1 MSTQVALEQ
10 AATNPN
16 VGTFL
21 AEKKQILIDGEWMDA
36 KSGETFDVLNPATGG
51 VIARVAAGGKED
63 VDAAVKAAR
72 RAFENPDWARM
83 TPSARGRLL
92 WKIADLIEANVEE
105 LAELET
111 LDNGK
116 PFTLSKIVDVM
127 SSAESFRYY
136 AGYCTKIEGKVVTPS
151 NPFQE
156 FHAYVRREPIGV
168 CGQIVPW
175 NFPLLMASWKVA
187 PALATGCTTVLKP
200 AEQTPLTAIKL
211 GEICME
217 AGVPPGVVNVITGF
231 GETAGA
237 AISSHPDIDKVA
249 FTGSTEVG
257 RIIAASA
264 AQSNLKKV
272 TLELGGKSPTI
283 VFSDADMAKT
293 IPGLANAAFFNSGQ
307 VCIAATRL
315 YVEKS
320 AFDGVVDGL
329 TQAAQSMKV
338 GPGME
343 KTTQMG
349 PLVSA
354 EQHQKVSEMIQAGL
368 DEGAEI
374 AAGGKT
380 VGNSGYFVEPTVL
393 VNTTQEM
400 RVNREEIF
408 GPVITAQPV
417 DDIEEVARLANDT
430 TYGLAASIWTRDI
443 SRAHRLAAQIRAG
456 SVWVNCHGAA
466 DMSLPFGGFRQ
477 SGWGREMGFDGIEAY
492 TEVKSV
498 AVAL

>member
-1 MSTQVALEQ
+1 MSTQAVLEEAASNATVAK
-10 AATNPN
+10 
-16 VGTFL
+16 FL
-21 AEKKQILIDGEWMDA
+21 GEKRPMLIGGEWVEA
-36 KSGETFDVLNPATGG
+36 KSGETFDVFNPATGG
-51 VIARVAAGGKED
+51 VIARVAAGGKAD
-63 VDAAVKAAR
+63 VDAAVVAAR
-72 RAFENPDWARM
+72 RAFESPDWARI
-83 TPSARGRLL
+83 TPSARGRIL
-92 WKIADLIEANVEE
+92 WAIADLIEANVEE

-116 PFTLSKIVDVM
+116 PFTISKIVDVM
-127 SSAESFRYY
+127 SSAETFRYY
-136 AGYCTKIEGKVVTPS
+136 AGYCTKIEGKTTTPS

-156 FHAYVRREPIGV
+156 FHAYVRREPVGV

-187 PALATGCTTVLKP
+187 PALATGCTTILKP
-200 AEQTPLTAIKL
+200 AEQTPLTALRL
-211 GEICME
+211 GELCME
-217 AGVPPGVVNVITGF
+217 AGVPPGVINVVTGL

-257 RIIAASA
+257 RLIAASA
-264 AQSNLKKV
+264 AQSNLKNV

-293 IPGLANAAFFNSGQ
+293 VPGLAQAAFFNSGQ

-320 AFDGVVDGL
+320 AFDDVVEGL
-329 TQAAQSMKV
+329 TQVAEAMKV
-338 GPGME
+338 GAGME

-354 EQHQKVSEMIQAGL
+354 EQHEKVTAMIQAGL

-374 AAGGKT
+374 ATGGK
-380 VGNSGYFVEPTVL
+380 VIGNAGYFVEPTVL

-417 DDIEEVARLANDT
+417 DDIEDVARLANDT
-430 TYGLAASIWTRDI
+430 VYGLAASIWTRDI

-456 SVWVNCHGAA
+456 SVWINCHGAF
-466 DMSLPFGGFRQ
+466 DMSLPFGGFKQ
-477 SGWGREMGFDGIEAY
+477 SGWGREMGHDAIEAY

>member
-1 MSTQVALEQ
+1 MSTQAVLEDAASNATVA
-10 AATNPN
+10 N
-16 VGTFL
+16 FL
-21 AEKKQILIDGEWMDA
+21 AEKRPMLIGGEWVEA
-36 KSGETFDVLNPATGG
+36 KSGETFDVFNPATGG
-51 VIARVAAGGKED
+51 VIARVAAGDKAD
-63 VDAAVKAAR
+63 VDAAVAAAR
-72 RAFENPDWARM
+72 RAFESSDWARI
-83 TPSARGRLL
+83 TPSARGRIL
-92 WKIADLIEANVEE
+92 WNIADLIEANVDE

-116 PFTLSKIVDVM
+116 PFTISKIVDVM
-127 SSAESFRYY
+127 SAAETFRYY
-136 AGYCTKIEGKVVTPS
+136 AGYCTKIEGKTVTPS
-151 NPFQE
+151 NPIQE
-156 FHAYVRREPIGV
+156 FHAYIRREPVGV

-175 NFPLLMASWKVA
+175 NFPLLMTAWKLA
-187 PALATGCTTVLKP
+187 PAFATGCTSVLKP
-200 AEQTPLTAIKL
+200 AEQTPLTALRLAELCI
-211 GEICME
+211 E
-217 AGVPPGVVNVITGF
+217 AGLPPGVLNVVTGF

-237 AISSHPDIDKVA
+237 AISAHPDIDKVA

-257 RIIAASA
+257 RLIATSA
-264 AQSNLKKV
+264 ATSNLKKV

-283 VFSDADMAKT
+283 VFSDADMATT

-307 VCIAATRL
+307 VCCAATRL

-320 AFDGVVDGL
+320 AFDGVVEGL
-329 TQAAQSMKV
+329 AQAAKSMTV

-343 KTTQMG
+343 KTTQVG

-354 EQHQKVSEMIQAGL
+354 EQHEKVTAMIQAGL

-374 AAGGKT
+374 AAGGKV

-417 DDIEEVARLANDT
+417 DDINDVARLANDT
-430 TYGLAASIWTRDI
+430 SYGLAASIWTRDI
-443 SRAHRLAAQIRAG
+443 SRAHKLAAQIRAG
-456 SVWVNCHGAA
+456 SVWINCHSAF

-477 SGWGREMGFDGIEAY
+477 SGWGREMGFDAIEAY

>member
-1 MSTQVALEQ
+1 MADAALEQ
-10 AATNPN
+10 AATNPK
-16 VGTFL
+16 VGAFL
-21 AEKKQILIDGEWMDA
+21 AQNRKNLINNEWVDA
-36 KSGETFDVLNPATGG
+36 RSGSTFDVVNPATGG
-51 VIARVAAGGKED
+51 VLARCAASDKADIDE
-63 VDAAVKAAR
+63 AVKAAR
-72 RAFENPDWARM
+72 RAFEAPDWAAM
-83 TPSARGRLL
+83 PPSKRARLI
-92 WKIADLIEANVEE
+92 WKLADLIEENLEE

-116 PFTLSKIVDVM
+116 PFSLSKMVDVM
-127 SSAESFRYY
+127 SSAEAFRYY
-136 AGYCTKIEGKVVTPS
+136 AGYCTKIEGKTVTPS
-151 NPFQE
+151 NPFQQ

-175 NFPLLMASWKVA
+175 NFPLLMASWKLA
-187 PALATGCTTVLKP
+187 PALATGCTVVLKP

-211 GEICME
+211 GELIVE
-217 AGVPPGVVNVITGF
+217 AGFPAGVVNIVTGF
-231 GETAGA
+231 GHTAGA

-283 VFSDADMAKT
+283 VFADADMKRT
-293 IPGLANAAFFNSGQ
+293 VPGLANAAFFNSGQ

-320 AFDGVVDGL
+320 AFDSVVEGL
-329 TQAAQSMKV
+329 SAAAQSFKV
-338 GPGME
+338 GPGMAAD
-343 KTTQMG
+343 TRMG
-349 PLVSA
+349 PLVSQ
-354 EQHQKVSEMIQAGL
+354 EQHDKVSAMIQAGL

-374 AAGGKT
+374 ASGGKR
-380 VGNSGYFVEPTVL
+380 VGNSGYFIEPTIL
-393 VNTTQEM
+393 VNTTQNM

-408 GPVITAQPV
+408 GPVITVQPV
-417 DDIEEVARLANDT
+417 ADLDEVARLANDT
-430 TYGLAASIWTRDI
+430 RYGLAASIWTRDI

-456 SVWVNCHGAA
+456 SVWINCHGAS
-466 DMSLPFGGFRQ
+466 DMSLPFGGYKE